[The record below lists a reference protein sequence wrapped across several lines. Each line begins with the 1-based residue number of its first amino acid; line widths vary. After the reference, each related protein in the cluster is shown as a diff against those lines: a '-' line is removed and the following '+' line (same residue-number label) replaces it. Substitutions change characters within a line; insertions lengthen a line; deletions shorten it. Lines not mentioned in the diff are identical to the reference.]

1 MEKKDRNIEEMNAE
15 RWITNLAFLVD
26 VTGHLTNLNKEL
38 QGKDK
43 LITDMYNNTKAFRVK
58 LRLWENQLKVP
69 NLVHFPQLK
78 SLDTIFPKRIQK
90 YSLSLSLSLSLSFL
104 PLREEFDERFKDFR
118 IMGTRICV
126 CLTLKG
132 RRREC
137 SRKSANEINQFT
149 IRY

>member
-1 MEKKDRNIEEMNAE
+1 MEKKGRNIEELNAE
-15 RWITNLAFLVD
+15 GWITNLAFLVD
-26 VTGHLTNLNKEL
+26 VTGHLNNLNKEL

-90 YSLSLSLSLSLSFL
+90 YSLSIFFFCFEKSSTSDSRTSELWNQNLCLSY
-104 PLREEFDERFKDFR
+104 P
-118 IMGTRICV
+118 
-126 CLTLKG
+126 
-132 RRREC
+132 
-137 SRKSANEINQFT
+137 
-149 IRY
+149 